1 MFPKIPIISKELE
14 AYITDLLGENIAS
27 KYFNNISTPMEEYTL
42 HVYKNEKIIDEI
54 LQTLQRNKF
63 QASVHRVYSNLII
76 CSPNGPFKLD
86 SQSNLK
92 KIVVDTK
99 ASEMIYQGADVYV
112 PGVKRANK
120 VKQGDIVQ
128 VVNQQNIHVANAEA
142 QMCQKEMLENRKG
155 LAAKNLQSP
164 YVVPS
169 VEQLNLDNLPIY
181 FQSFPA
187 YLASLNLE
195 PKANER
201 ILDCCAA
208 PGNKTIHLSE
218 IAGDKARVV
227 AVDRSKNRL
236 RKLSEKIDK
245 FRIKNIEITSG
256 DIIELSKKWNIKFDK
271 ILIDPPCTA
280 LGLRPRL
287 SINTTKE
294 AIKSMSRYQKAIFH
308 ACNELIKPQG
318 EVIYS
323 TCTISR
329 EENEDVITYAN
340 EKLDFETIE
349 QRYRHSDY
357 ASVVEDSKYP
367 VQRFIPGIHKTLGY
381 FIAKMRKI

>member
-1 MFPKIPIISKELE
+1 MFPKIPIISTEIE
-14 AYITDLLGENIAS
+14 AYITDLLGENITS

-63 QASVHRVYSNLII
+63 QASVHREYSNLII

-142 QMCQKEMLENRKG
+142 QMSQKEMLENRKG

-195 PKANER
+195 PKADER

-340 EKLDFETIE
+340 EKLGFETIE

>member
-1 MFPKIPIISKELE
+1 MFTKIPIISKEIE
-14 AYITDLLGENIAS
+14 VYIADLLGENIAN
-27 KYFNNISTPMEEYTL
+27 KYFDNICTPMEEYTL
-42 HVYKNEKIIDEI
+42 HVYKDETKIDEI
-54 LQTLQRNKF
+54 LQALQRNKF
-63 QASVHRVYSNLII
+63 QASIHNEYSNLII

-86 SQSNLK
+86 SQPNLK

-99 ASEMIYQGADVYV
+99 ASEMIYQGADIYV

-120 VKQGDIVQ
+120 VKQGDTVQ
-128 VVNQQNIHVANAEA
+128 IVNQQNIHVANAEA
-142 QMCQKEMLENRKG
+142 QMNYKEMLENRKG

-169 VEQLNLDNLPIY
+169 IEQLNLDDLSIY

-187 YLASLNLE
+187 YLTCLNLE
-195 PKANER
+195 PKTDER

-218 IAGDKARVV
+218 IAGNKARIV

-236 RKLSEKIDK
+236 RKLSDKINK

-256 DIIELSKKWNIKFDK
+256 DIIELSKKWNVKFDK

-287 SINTTKE
+287 SIKTTKDS
-294 AIKSMSRYQKAIFH
+294 IKSMSRYQKAIFH
-308 ACNELIKPQG
+308 ACNKLIKPQG
-318 EVIYS
+318 EIIYS

-329 EENEDVITYAN
+329 EENEEVIEYAN
-340 EKLDFETIE
+340 EKLNFETIE
-349 QRYRHSDY
+349 QKYRHSDY
-357 ASVVEDSKYP
+357 ASVVEDLKYP